1 MKLFNY
7 LHKFPLVSA
16 CSAKGTVIPPSPS
29 ISEQKRN
36 VEQWASRNKVIMTWD
51 FNKFM
56 QNQRNKDNA

>member
-1 MKLFNY
+1 MKIFNY

-16 CSAKGTVIPPSPS
+16 CTSKGTGSAPSPS
-29 ISEQKRN
+29 ISEQKRK

-56 QNQRNKDNA
+56 QNQHKGK